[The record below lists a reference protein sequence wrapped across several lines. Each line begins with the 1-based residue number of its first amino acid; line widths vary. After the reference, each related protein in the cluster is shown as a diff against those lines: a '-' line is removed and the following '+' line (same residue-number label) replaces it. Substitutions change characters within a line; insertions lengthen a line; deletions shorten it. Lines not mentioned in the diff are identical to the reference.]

1 MNAPD
6 CMVCPS
12 CERTIEPVKRKLPST
27 VVLATSGSTTY
38 SAPVVGFGYFC
49 PSDDCKARLDRAIE
63 TLRNEP
69 KNEFLPEDES
79 EEAPVA
85 PVKPATKKVV
95 PIRQPPKESEDLFAR
110 IRREHDEVIREER
123 DLTVRLSDIV
133 ERRKTLDLL
142 MTAMNVATDR
152 EPIAAE

>member
-1 MNAPD
+1 MSVVQD
-6 CMVCPS
+6 IVCPS
-12 CERTIEPVKRKLPST
+12 CERSVEPVKRKLPSI
-27 VVLATSGSTTY
+27 VVQAENGSTTY

-63 TLRNEP
+63 AQQNEP
-69 KNEFLPEDES
+69 KDEFLPEDES
-79 EEAPVA
+79 EDVPIV
-85 PVKPATKKVV
+85 PIKTTSKKVV
-95 PIRQPPKESEDLFAR
+95 PIRPPAKESEDLFAR

-123 DLTVRLSDIV
+123 DLTVRLSNVV

-142 MTAMNVATDR
+142 ITAMNVAQ